1 MAHVLA
7 FIPSPVDVASMELFA
22 FLIAAIVLVLI
33 LERYLL
39 DRCFDYLAWSKRP
52 LILRDGLEGL
62 SSTGGRVFAFVFAAA
77 VVSLLLAA
85 RLRAQTIAT
94 GPSEGLESI
103 TPASGQA

>member
-39 DRCFDYLAWSKRP
+39 DRCFDYLAARA
-52 LILRDGLEGL
+52 RDREPRRKAQLNAIAI
-62 SSTGGRVFAFVFAAA
+62 GRIERK
-77 VVSLLLAA
+77 S
-85 RLRAQTIAT
+85 
-94 GPSEGLESI
+94 
-103 TPASGQA
+103 